1 MEADYIQR
9 KTDFL
14 RVKDLILNMSNV
26 LDLEMPEYVI
36 EEDKSKQSHI
46 VISKKA
52 ARPDPEKT

>member
-1 MEADYIQR
+1 
-9 KTDFL
+9 
-14 RVKDLILNMSNV
+14 MSNV

>member
-1 MEADYIQR
+1 LEADYIQR